1 MLCTSCNLEYP
12 EYLNFCRRC
21 GKPLVH
27 STAETVVESHCCTR
41 CGARVA
47 RGENFCQQCGNRLNA
62 RTTETVIGACHHCGT
77 SWRSGWLFCR
87 NCGLDRDRALMP
99 RVSAPVPAG
108 SPRAEV
114 IAALEEYLK
123 IDKIFC
129 PKCGVE
135 AKPYSKFCET
145 CGMTLDQA
153 EAEGKPGSAP
163 SDAPTLIGEIEEDEA
178 IAEAVTVK
186 EDTIPAVRQMRTRP
200 DKEAPL
206 TTDAPR
212 GRRTELIEEA
222 DETVAMPPDEGA
234 SEVDSSEAEPVVAP
248 PERKVEAA
256 PPTMPGEEQR
266 KKTNRSAI
274 QTLGILAAVIIVMV
288 GAYGWW
294 MSRRPA
300 KTGDAQSA
308 PVALP
313 APETAKSAAPAGMIF
328 IPGGRFTMGRDDGDE
343 FERPA
348 FTSTVK
354 PFFIDRTEVTN
365 EDYLKFIEATGYRA
379 PSNWQNG
386 RFPDGQGK
394 LPVINVSW
402 DDASEYAKW
411 AGKRLPKEDEWEY
424 AARGEDGRKYPWG
437 SGWSVGKANASN
449 IGGAIR
455 EVGSFPEGA
464 SPFGVLDMSG
474 NVWEWIDSDLRSYA
488 NRNQRLA
495 EGKVIRGGAF
505 DVPAERATTTYR
517 GVVPP
522 DKYYD
527 KTGFRCAR
535 DADQSAAN

>member
-1 MLCTSCNLEYP
+1 
-12 EYLNFCRRC
+12 
-21 GKPLVH
+21 
-27 STAETVVESHCCTR
+27 
-41 CGARVA
+41 
-47 RGENFCQQCGNRLNA
+47 
-62 RTTETVIGACHHCGT
+62 
-77 SWRSGWLFCR
+77 
-87 NCGLDRDRALMP
+87 MP
-99 RVSAPVPAG
+99 RVSAPVPPG

-153 EAEGKPGSAP
+153 GAEGKPGSAP
-163 SDAPTLIGEIEEDEA
+163 SDAPTLIGEIDKGDA
-178 IAEAVTVK
+178 IAEAMTVK
-186 EDTIPAVRQMRTRP
+186 EDTIPAVRHLRTRP

-206 TTDAPR
+206 TADTPR

-222 DETVAMPPDEGA
+222 DATVAMQPEEGE
-234 SEVDSSEAEPVVAP
+234 SEEDIAEIKPAVDRTA
-248 PERKVEAA
+248 RKTVAA
-256 PPTMPGEEQR
+256 PSGMPVEEQR
-266 KKTNRSAI
+266 RRTNSSAI
-274 QTLGILAAVIIVMV
+274 QTLGILAGVIIVMI

-294 MSRRPA
+294 ITRRPA
-300 KTGDAQSA
+300 DTSEGRLAQK
-308 PVALP
+308 PVLSP
-313 APETAKSAAPAGMIF
+313 APETAGPGAPQGMIY

-348 FTSTVK
+348 FMASVR
-354 PFFIDRTEVTN
+354 PFFLDRTEVTN
-365 EDYLKFIEATGYRA
+365 EAYLKFIEATGYRA
-379 PSNWQNG
+379 PSNWRNG

-394 LPVINVSW
+394 LPVTNVSW
-402 DDASEYAKW
+402 DDAGAYAKW
-411 AGKRLPKEDEWEY
+411 AGKRLPREEEWEY
-424 AARGEDGRKYPWG
+424 AARGEDGRRYPWG
-437 SGWSVGKANASN
+437 SEWSAGRANASN
-449 IGGAIR
+449 NGVTIL

-464 SPFGVLDMSG
+464 SPFGVLDLSG
-474 NVWEWIDSDLRSYA
+474 NVWEWIDGDLTSYA